1 MPTCPHCGKVY
12 KSDTKYYRNHIDNC
26 PSNPDVIA
34 FNALKYS
41 IQSNIYHARDTA
53 TSLIEFLSVLSQE
66 YARVGVLI
74 NYARIPPLLFNTS
87 WGYYEWRDIVADIK
101 QTTYNVFGTDSPRK
115 FHHLVNE
122 WDNKLD
128 IHINGMGH
136 NTISTKALPAFH
148 KELMADPTVVLNL
161 TEHKLH
167 TAWNNY
173 TSRVRSQIR
182 YTVNYNEQ
190 VTSIEN
196 LQKELTSLSADLGK
210 VLTQIKSNLEQQL
223 IYDNLPQD
231 LQGNLPQNL
240 VHYLPSLVSFRPKD
254 VDLRSYYTKALK
266 LTQEANSHIANYP
279 ELFI

>member
-34 FNALKYS
+34 FNTLKYS

-74 NYARIPPLLFNTS
+74 NYTHIPPLLFNTS
-87 WGYYEWRDIVADIK
+87 WGYYEWSGIAADIK

-115 FHHLVNE
+115 FHHLVNR

-128 IHINGMGH
+128 IHIDGMGH

-148 KELMADPTVVLNL
+148 EQLMADPTVVLNL

-167 TAWNNY
+167 TAWSNY
-173 TSRVRSQIR
+173 TSRVRSQVR
-182 YTVNYNEQ
+182 YTVNYNKQ
-190 VTSIEN
+190 VTAIED

-210 VLTQIKSNLEQQL
+210 VLTQTKSNLEQQL

-254 VDLRSYYTKALK
+254 VDLRSYYTRALK
-266 LTQEANSHIANYP
+266 LTQEASTHIANHP